1 MLGFRSLKG
10 LDQRVWILCGGRVI
24 SATGFSIVMP
34 FLAIHLNRDMGIS
47 MSVIGLLFL
56 GMAVAGAFGQ
66 IVGGEMADQ
75 LGRRPVMWA
84 SMGFRGLNFIA
95 LFLALV
101 LTGSIVLI
109 ASLLLV
115 SSLLG
120 SLFEPAS
127 NAMVA
132 DIVGPGRRMEAY
144 SLLRVGQN
152 IGWTL
157 GPLISGILIIFL
169 PFSALFV
176 VAAVTCIS
184 VSVVIFIKV
193 ADPVRSAGP
202 RERFHPRDLLKI
214 RHNKLFM
221 IFCLASLPLAI
232 VLGQMSS
239 TFSVFSVED
248 IGIAEAEIG
257 YLYALNGLMVVFL
270 QFPMARYIAHFR
282 MSYVLA
288 AGAMMYAVG
297 YLIVGFSAGVW
308 MLVLPMII
316 TTLGENTMSPS
327 SMNMVAKMSPE
338 KERGRYMG
346 AYGIFSSFGWSLGP
360 ALGGVLYDGLH
371 TDPIALWGAIALIA
385 MVSAIGFT
393 YLGKVTTSS
402 YDTVAEGTSGAKG

>member
-1 MLGFRSLKG
+1 MLGISSLKG
-10 LDQRVWILCGGRVI
+10 LDQRVWILCAGRII

-34 FLAIHLNRDMGIS
+34 FLAIHLVLDMGIS
-47 MSVIGLLFL
+47 MGVVGLLFL
-56 GMAVAGAFGQ
+56 GMAVAGALGQ
-66 IVGGEMADQ
+66 IVGGEMADR
-75 LGRRPVMWA
+75 LGRRPVMFA
-84 SMGFRGLNFIA
+84 SMGLRGLNFIL
-95 LFLALV
+95 LFLVLV
-101 LTGSIVLI
+101 VVGDLWLI
-109 ASLLLV
+109 ATLLLI

-157 GPLISGILIIFL
+157 GPLISGIMILFL
-169 PFSALFV
+169 PFSSLFL
-176 VAAVTCIS
+176 VAAFTSIAVA
-184 VSVVIFIKV
+184 VVIFIKV

-202 RERFHPRDLLKI
+202 RDKFHPRDLMNI
-214 RHNKLFM
+214 WHNKLFM

-239 TFSVFSVED
+239 TFSVFSVGD
-248 IGIAEAEIG
+248 VGIAEAEVG

-270 QFPMARYIAHFR
+270 QFPMARYISHFR

-288 AGAMMYAVG
+288 AGAVMYAVG
-297 YLIVGFSAGVW
+297 YLMVGFADGIW
-308 MLVLPMII
+308 LLVVSMIV
-316 TTLGENTMSPS
+316 TTLGENTISPS
-327 SMNMVAKMSPE
+327 SMSMVAKMSPE
-338 KERGRYMG
+338 NERGRYMG

-360 ALGGVLYDGLH
+360 ALGGVMYEGLH
-371 TDPIALWGAIALIA
+371 ADPIALWGGIALIA

-402 YDTVAEGTSGAKG
+402 YDGAAEVVGAKG